1 VGCRLTTIYRIVL
14 QLHKRASEA
23 KADQQATFIKQVAAM
38 FLTSR
43 FFFVDESAVVSALGT
58 ECGAQNKS

>member
-1 VGCRLTTIYRIVL
+1 
-14 QLHKRASEA
+14 
-23 KADQQATFIKQVAAM
+23 M

-58 ECGAQNKS
+58 ECGAQNKSWTRQSYTDTDAVLAHTSLKKEAI